1 MFSYLFAS
9 IFLTFVSHLIS
20 DELPIGSKHSPADQ
34 VETSVADLKIHRSQ
48 VRNKLYTF
56 AENENCQLICDQAEN
71 TVLCGGK
78 CNCTW
83 LPTKSVCSAVTRE
96 TLRSA
101 EVTDIVCK
109 NLISINDSVKRLSIS
124 HPSISTLQVGF
135 LRDFKDLATFEC
147 LNARLEVIEDG
158 TFHGAFHKTF
168 LSLVLNLSGNHLT
181 SI

>member
-20 DELPIGSKHSPADQ
+20 DELSIGSKHSPAD
-34 VETSVADLKIHRSQ
+34 Q

-56 AENENCQLICDQAEN
+56 AENENCQLICDVAEN

-168 LSLVLNLSGNHLT
+168 LRLVLNLSGNHLT